1 MRRRRLPRS
10 RVAAY
15 DVMQVDDTPT
25 LEETN
30 MQTQANANTQLPAA
44 AAVVTHAVENY
55 ETWKRAFDADA
66 GARRSAG
73 ITATHVNRHAE
84 NPNVLSV
91 YLAGT
96 DAAKLTAFLSSAE
109 LGVTM
114 KDAGVKGPPQVAA
127 VTPVEDL
134 TVKDRPLAGAIVRH
148 EVSDYAAWKRGFDAD
163 AEARARAGIIGHAVN
178 RSVQKPNVV
187 VIYLQA
193 ESLDSLRAFASSPAL
208 KQTMQAAG
216 VIGAPDITFA
226 NGGTWER

>member
-1 MRRRRLPRS
+1 
-10 RVAAY
+10 
-15 DVMQVDDTPT
+15 
-25 LEETN
+25 
-30 MQTQANANTQLPAA
+30 MQTQANANKQLPAA

-55 ETWKRAFDADA
+55 ETWKRAFDAHA

-73 ITATHVNRHAE
+73 ITATNVNRHAE
-84 NPNVLSV
+84 TPTLLSV

-96 DAAKLTAFLSSAE
+96 DAAKLTAFLSSTDLAA
-109 LGVTM
+109 TM
-114 KDAGVKGPPQVAA
+114 RDAGGKGPPHIVA

-148 EVSDYAAWKRGFDAD
+148 EVRDYAAWKRGFDAQAD
-163 AEARARAGIIGHAVN
+163 ARARAGIIGHAVN

-193 ESLDSLRAFASSPAL
+193 ESLDPLRAFASSPDL
-208 KQTMQAAG
+208 KQVMQAAG